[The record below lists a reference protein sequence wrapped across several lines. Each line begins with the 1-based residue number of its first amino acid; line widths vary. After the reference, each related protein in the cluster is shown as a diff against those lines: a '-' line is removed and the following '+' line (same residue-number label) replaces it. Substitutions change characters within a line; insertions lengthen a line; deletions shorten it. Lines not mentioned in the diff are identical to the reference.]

1 MSGVDPLVRGISDR
15 IRIVLNI
22 AVVGFNSFT
31 TRHNVSP
38 AIQLLCGYVLQ
49 SIDITIAILHITL
62 LYYLISKDGSCY
74 FIQKLESILTFGYLC
89 QMSNV

>member
-1 MSGVDPLVRGISDR
+1 MARTGGGGGWTSFTTTTTTGAAAANTVSGVDPLVRGISGR

-38 AIQLLCGYVLQ
+38 AIQLLCGNVVQ
-49 SIDITIAILHITL
+49 SLDITIT
-62 LYYLISKDGSCY
+62 ISKGPTQ
-74 FIQKLESILTFGYLC
+74 IVTI
-89 QMSNV
+89 

>member
-1 MSGVDPLVRGISDR
+1 MEEGGLLLLLLVDAAANTVSGVDPLVRGISGR

-38 AIQLLCGYVLQ
+38 AIQLLCGNVVQ
-49 SIDITIAILHITL
+49 SLDITITI
-62 LYYLISKDGSCY
+62 YSVY
-74 FIQKLESILTFGYLC
+74 
-89 QMSNV
+89 